1 MKEVARLHEQSMHYQ
16 LAHENRPQRLHI
28 GLVTVVTSDILPYAA
43 YAIAANLFYAIHNQ
57 YIFHIV
63 DLSNN
68 NNDDNDN
75 DQNRREKV
83 EEVDHWDRYDVRWN
97 KVKALSHA
105 FSNWA
110 ADCDYLLW
118 VDADLI
124 MLDMN
129 FKMEELI
136 RLYPEEHLIASAE
149 HSGSSTL
156 INSGSLLVKNHP
168 ILLAFLSRWWG
179 ESEWRRLYSDQEAF
193 DLLYHQEEIASEDE
207 SAEAKAKLQVRVL
220 APIVLN
226 SDPPVMTRFGA
237 NQRVLHLMGEEEDFR
252 SHIFRTAFMNL
263 LNHTVSF
270 YSGRNQGFGDTTSL
284 SSDEAFMM
292 KYDRYDREHDTVI
305 LWDSQLKIRQETL
318 LRYSLEDYF
327 ALSQKAL
334 FEFKRNVQSLRQA
347 QELSACR
354 LLSNTVHHYVFGL
367 EYLLSHPD
375 KLKKKNL
382 VSLLERQLFDGVHLS
397 REKMLSSMFSTV
409 QTMRKKVYNLLKENL
424 LLIRRQY
431 KDHFRPSRHGIHK
444 FESEAVLRDYPEI
457 AKTAAIAG
465 QHLLISA
472 IDHSSSTGMFDI
484 LHFQASED
492 NIESDAKN
500 KKRQVDY
507 DEQELVARE
516 LLMLCNEMLHRS
528 HPQQHIA
535 IQQMISY
542 IYQQQGLIALE
553 RKDLLRAFHF
563 FDLNVNLTYSVTHHV
578 GEHIL
583 LQPLLLLANTLALL
597 EKFST
602 ADKIFNKALL
612 LGEKYQAAHPLTYP
626 QVLVNIAAAFLQQ
639 KRFEE
644 AYLKLDRAL
653 AMLTSQK
660 EEMDF
665 TLPETGYYDKEK
677 QLLIRL
683 SKDYHTRAVKE
694 LQALYQSNPNY
705 FLYKDL

>member
-1 MKEVARLHEQSMHYQ
+1 MFCL
-16 LAHENRPQRLHI
+16 
-28 GLVTVVTSDILPYAA
+28 
-43 YAIAANLFYAIHNQ
+43 
-57 YIFHIV
+57 
-63 DLSNN
+63 
-68 NNDDNDN
+68 
-75 DQNRREKV
+75 
-83 EEVDHWDRYDVRWN
+83 
-97 KVKALSHA
+97 
-105 FSNWA
+105 
-110 ADCDYLLW
+110 
-118 VDADLI
+118 
-124 MLDMN
+124 
-129 FKMEELI
+129 
-136 RLYPEEHLIASAE
+136 E

-168 ILLAFLSRWWG
+168 ILLRFLSQWWG

-193 DLLYHQEEIASEDE
+193 DLLYHQEEMASETE
-207 SAEAKAKLQVRVL
+207 PAKAKLQVKVL

-252 SHIFRTAFMNL
+252 SHIFQTAFTNL
-263 LNHTVSF
+263 LNHTESF
-270 YSGRNQGFGDTTSL
+270 FSYRNPGLDDTTNL
-284 SSDEAFMM
+284 SGDETFVM
-292 KYDRYDREHDTVI
+292 KYDKYDREHDTAI

-318 LRYSLEDYF
+318 LHHSLEDYF
-327 ALSQKAL
+327 ILSQKAL
-334 FEFKRNVQSLRQA
+334 FEFKRNVQSLHQA

-375 KLKKKNL
+375 QLKKKKL
-382 VSLLERQLFDGVHLS
+382 SYLLEKQLFDGVHLS

-431 KDHFRPSRHGIHK
+431 KDHFHPSRHGIHN
-444 FESEAVLRDYPEI
+444 FESEAVLKDYPEI
-457 AKTAAIAG
+457 AKSAAIAG

-484 LHFQASED
+484 LHFQDS
-492 NIESDAKN
+492 IESDAKN
-500 KKRQVDY
+500 KKRKVDY

-553 RKDLLRAFHF
+553 RKELLKAFHF

-597 EKFST
+597 EKFSA
-602 ADKIFNKALL
+602 ADKVFNKALL
-612 LGEKYQAAHPLTYP
+612 LGEKYQTAHPLTYP
-626 QVLVNIAAAFLQQ
+626 QVLVNIAAAFMQQ

-644 AYLKLDRAL
+644 AYFKLDRAL
-653 AMLTSQK
+653 AMLTSDK

-665 TLPETGYYDKEK
+665 TQSETGYYHNEK
-677 QLLIRL
+677 QLLIKL
-683 SKDYHTRAVKE
+683 SKDYHARAVKE
-694 LQALYQSNPNY
+694 LQASYQSNFNNV
-705 FLYKDL
+705 LYKDL